1 MYHFRK
7 ETTDAFEC
15 DCEFTDSEVGDTEL
29 SGSEVGDTELSES
42 EVESE
47 VETEVE
53 VKVENEVEVESE
65 VESEAESYIESA
77 WNRSKDEIVDQDYAE
92 KNVIRSV
99 SMAIDVQLL
108 NSQYKKEHELQAHL
122 EVWKKH
128 LIDFENLPTS
138 NQNVLDGALTNF
150 CIHYLDTKYAKAFG
164 KETLYAFIQRVCAH
178 KKNIAEKSAALAE
191 SISAF
196 EQEKEFRIEEA
207 KKKIQ
212 VISSDYH
219 QSRKRNADHLNA
231 MEQRISRG
239 TSRATP
245 Y

>member
-15 DCEFTDSEVGDTEL
+15 DCEFTD
-29 SGSEVGDTELSES
+29 SEVGDTELSES

-108 NSQYKKEHELQAHL
+108 NSQYKKRTRIASPFGSL
-122 EVWKKH
+122 E
-128 LIDFENLPTS
+128 
-138 NQNVLDGALTNF
+138 
-150 CIHYLDTKYAKAFG
+150 KAF
-164 KETLYAFIQRVCAH
+164 
-178 KKNIAEKSAALAE
+178 
-191 SISAF
+191 
-196 EQEKEFRIEEA
+196 
-207 KKKIQ
+207 
-212 VISSDYH
+212 D
-219 QSRKRNADHLNA
+219 
-231 MEQRISRG
+231 
-239 TSRATP
+239 
-245 Y
+245 